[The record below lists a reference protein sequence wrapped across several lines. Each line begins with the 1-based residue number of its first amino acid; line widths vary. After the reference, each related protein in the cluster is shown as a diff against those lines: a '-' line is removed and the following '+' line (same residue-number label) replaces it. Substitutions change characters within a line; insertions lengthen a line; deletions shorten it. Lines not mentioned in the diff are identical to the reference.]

1 MKAITGEALVKRL
14 VTLRGKFFYANERT
28 GDHHLHAA
36 LNCFEREAMTLRGVG
51 VNFAN
56 RSEADHAGALWDE
69 CHGLALRAFYRIGMS
84 RRVFGLGVEPPPPAP
99 PEFAPSP
106 VFVPSIV

>member
-1 MKAITGEALVKRL
+1 MKAITGEKIIRRL
-14 VTLRGKFFYANERT
+14 VTLRGKFLCANERT

-36 LNCFEREAMTLRGVG
+36 LNAFEREAMTLKDAEVA
-51 VNFAN
+51 FASQN
-56 RSEADHAGALWDE
+56 EADHAGALWDE

-99 PEFAPSP
+99 PQFGPSP
-106 VFVPSIV
+106 FPTAHV

>member
-51 VNFAN
+51 VNFASQ
-56 RSEADHAGALWDE
+56 SEAGHAGALWDE
-69 CHGLALRAFYRIGMS
+69 CHGLALRAFYQLGQC